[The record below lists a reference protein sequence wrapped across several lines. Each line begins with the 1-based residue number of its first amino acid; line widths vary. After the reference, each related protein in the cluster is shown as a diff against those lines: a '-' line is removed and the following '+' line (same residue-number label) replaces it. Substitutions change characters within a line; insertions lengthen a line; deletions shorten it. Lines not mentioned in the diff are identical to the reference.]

1 MSIITA
7 DKVTDLLSSVEDFD
21 STIWTDEK
29 ILELSDEF
37 AQPYFEEVLC
47 KGRTFDYQTYTDV
60 IDGNG
65 LYNLS
70 LPHKPAKELVSITI
84 DEEDVDL
91 STIYLYTNHIA
102 RKTVFP
108 VGFQNVTVVYKAGYS
123 AAPGMVITA
132 VAMLCACH
140 IARVVGGGGDAL
152 STSITAGPITL
163 KEAFSASG
171 KYAGKIADWE
181 SQITP
186 IARHYGGGPRLIGKM
201 RKAPE
206 RERKYDPRT
215 DSYE

>member
-7 DKVTDLLSSVEDFD
+7 KQVTDLLEGVEDYD
-21 STIWTDEK
+21 SEIWDDDR

-47 KGRTFDYQTYTDV
+47 KGKTFDYQTYTDS

-70 LPHKPAKELVSITI
+70 LPHKPAQELVSVTI
-84 DEEDVDL
+84 GEEAVDL
-91 STIYLYTNHIA
+91 TTVYLYTNRIA
-102 RKTVFP
+102 MKTPFP
-108 VGFQNVTVVYKAGYS
+108 VGFQNVVVVYKAGYT
-123 AAPGMVITA
+123 AAPGPVLMAI
-132 VAMLCACH
+132 AMLCACH

-152 STSITAGPITL
+152 STGITAGPITL

-171 KYAGKIADWE
+171 KYAGKIADWQ
-181 SQITP
+181 SQIIP
-186 IARHYGGGPRLIGKM
+186 IARHHGGIKLVGKM

-206 RERKYDPRT
+206 RQRKYDPRT